1 MSHDQRSTEATDRST
16 EVSDDG
22 SAPPREARLELSI
35 PQLLAGGLAAAS
47 AAVVASWLGVAG
59 TVTGAVVASIVAAT
73 STALYKHSL
82 ERSSQVIRE
91 TLPVLPV
98 LPERYRNAH
107 LNNTSAETTKI
118 EPPRRPRPR
127 TGSSP
132 TAARRI
138 HWGAVAISA
147 VLTLIVGFGMLTVV
161 EGFLGKP
168 VEGGGGRTTVGR
180 ILGNGGSHTTTIRSR
195 TRLPRTPRPVIHPP
209 ERLLLTRAGP
219 PRRRLRRRRT
229 PPRRTRARRTRARR
243 IPARRTRAPR
253 FRAIRR
259 SRRRPPPPAPAEPP
273 VERPESPV
281 ERPEKSGREARKVRS
296 RGQGNRSQGQGPSPG
311 RGQTANHSV
320 PG

>member
-1 MSHDQRSTEATDRST
+1 MSYDQRSTEATDRST

-22 SAPPREARLELSI
+22 SAPPRAARLELSI

-107 LNNTSAETTKI
+107 LNNTTAETTKI

-138 HWGAVAISA
+138 QWGAVAISA
-147 VLTLIVGFGMLTVV
+147 VLTLIVGFGMLTLV
-161 EGFLGKP
+161 EGVLGKP

-180 ILGNGGSHTTTIRSR
+180 ILGSGSSHHHDNTKPNVPAPNTSAGDTSPGTTAPDTSG
-195 TRLPRTPRPVIHPP
+195 TTAPPPSTAPDTTAPDTSAPDTSAPVSSNPP
-209 ERLLLTRAGP
+209 V
-219 PRRRLRRRRT
+219 
-229 PPRRTRARRTRARR
+229 
-243 IPARRTRAPR
+243 
-253 FRAIRR
+253 
-259 SRRRPPPPAPAEPP
+259 SPPPASA
-273 VERPESPV
+273 
-281 ERPEKSGREARKVRS
+281 
-296 RGQGNRSQGQGPSPG
+296 GPS
-311 RGQTANHSV
+311 
-320 PG
+320 

>member
-1 MSHDQRSTEATDRST
+1 MSYDQRSTEATDRST

-22 SAPPREARLELSI
+22 SAPPRAPRLELSI

-59 TVTGAVVASIVAAT
+59 TVTGAVVASVVAAS

-107 LNNTSAETTKI
+107 LNNAATETAKI
-118 EPPRRPRPR
+118 EPPSRPRPR

-138 HWGAVAISA
+138 QWGAVAISA

-161 EGFLGKP
+161 EGVLGKP

-180 ILGNGGSHTTTIRSR
+180 ILGSGSSHHRDNTKPNTPAPNTSTGDTSPGTTAPDTSG
-195 TRLPRTPRPVIHPP
+195 TTEPPPSTTAPDTSAPDTSAPDTSAPDTSAPASGKPPVSGLPAT
-209 ERLLLTRAGP
+209 AGP
-219 PRRRLRRRRT
+219 
-229 PPRRTRARRTRARR
+229 
-243 IPARRTRAPR
+243 
-253 FRAIRR
+253 
-259 SRRRPPPPAPAEPP
+259 S
-273 VERPESPV
+273 
-281 ERPEKSGREARKVRS
+281 
-296 RGQGNRSQGQGPSPG
+296 
-311 RGQTANHSV
+311 
-320 PG
+320 